1 MSNQRARYNSTP
13 ARTEL
18 TLLVLHYLCKVQA
31 VLSVSPAV
39 HPSGSGDMAQNKDA
53 RRAASDQRERQ
64 LDGRHI
70 VVGVSS
76 NATGDI
82 PCDVLGCWEGTRR
95 SGEEERLSEELSVL
109 PSGREWEENL
119 CACCRNTETLASR
132 V

>member
-1 MSNQRARYNSTP
+1 MHGNNSTL

-31 VLSVSPAV
+31 VIIVSPAG
-39 HPSGSGDMAQNKDA
+39 HQSGSGDVAQNKDA
-53 RRAASDQRERQ
+53 RRATGDQRERQ
-64 LDGRHI
+64 LDGRHL

-82 PCDVLGCWEGTRR
+82 PCNVLGCWEGTRR
-95 SGEEERLSEELSVL
+95 SGEEERFSEELSVL
-109 PSGREWEENL
+109 PSGRERKENL
-119 CACCRNTETLASR
+119 RTCCRNIEKLASG